1 MQAIGNTSA
10 KQETKLATNGR
21 YAYESN
27 LGADFASMLSTVKSS
42 LSQSDTLQ
50 SICSKLS
57 ESFHAK
63 FSENRQRSGRD
74 DAINSKTDAK
84 DSRSAFLESKRN
96 LKDKTLEIKE
106 DTGENVSLD
115 ERKDCRQENSDPSVQ
130 FEKVVFDEVS
140 NSDIEFVAPSSGV
153 VYEDNGSD
161 GAYLQKNDNTVS
173 VTVKTPITAFDNKT
187 QVEQSEF
194 SADDLEKL
202 KAFFTELSEEEIT
215 EDQKQ
220 LTPSELDSFLKE
232 KGAVNDLISSLKHS
246 QVKTDTAAL
255 NQTNQLGSSNAV
267 TDPDMQVGDWMKAL
281 LDEAKVE
288 SVKVENNKS
297 AMTQTDFGAEDFD
310 LIEQSLKAS
319 ALMDEKLAKSD
330 VKAKIDSIMDSKEE
344 ALSSTLERS
353 LELLRS
359 FSAKGSSE
367 NVSAAVSARGML
379 SDGLNSNQKGA
390 DGSLSQSIEKAL
402 MTQKSVEGSISASAE
417 TSHLGKESGNSQ
429 SNGQSA
435 DFGML
440 MGQQSKIE
448 LSKTYAKTEQ
458 LMNMSSNLKA
468 NAQALTE
475 KVMQMAAKNQKV
487 LHLNLN
493 PEGMGKMKIS
503 IDCTGADEITRV
515 SVSAS
520 SLATRAMLEQGMDAL
535 KQALRD
541 NNITAQAE
549 VTDYENFTASDNE
562 QSFKDN
568 EQQSRE
574 GNGGLFN
581 GNNGSETLFAS
592 DDSELIES
600 HNSDTD
606 DSEYLINSQNG
617 DTVSYFA

>member
-42 LSQSDTLQ
+42 LSQSDSLQ

-57 ESFHAK
+57 ESIHAK
-63 FSENRQRSGRD
+63 LSENRQRSGRG

-115 ERKDCRQENSDPSVQ
+115 ERKDCRQENADPSVQ
-130 FEKVVFDEVS
+130 LEKVVFDEVS

-161 GAYLQKNDNTVS
+161 GAYLQKNGNSVS

-267 TDPDMQVGDWMKAL
+267 TDPDLQVGDWMKAL

-297 AMTQTDFGAEDFD
+297 AMTQTDFGADDFD

-319 ALMDEKLAKSD
+319 ALMDEKLSKSD

-344 ALSSTLERS
+344 ALSSTLEKS

-379 SDGLNSNQKGA
+379 SEGLNSNQKGA
-390 DGSLSQSIEKAL
+390 DGSLSQSLEKAL
-402 MTQKSVEGSISASAE
+402 MMQKSVEGSISASAE

-448 LSKTYAKTEQ
+448 LSKAYAKTEQ

-520 SLATRAMLEQGMDAL
+520 SLATRAVLEQGMDAL

-549 VTDYENFTASDNE
+549 VTDYEDFTASDSE

-592 DDSELIES
+592 DDSEQIES
-600 HNSDTD
+600 NNSDTD

>member
-10 KQETKLATNGR
+10 TQETKLATNGR

-42 LSQSDTLQ
+42 LSQSDSLQ

-57 ESFHAK
+57 ESIHAK
-63 FSENRQRSGRD
+63 LSENRQRSGRG

-202 KAFFTELSEEEIT
+202 KAFFTELSEEEIA

-288 SVKVENNKS
+288 SVKVENNNS
-297 AMTQTDFGAEDFD
+297 AMTQTDFGADDFD

-448 LSKTYAKTEQ
+448 LSKAYAKTEQ

-520 SLATRAMLEQGMDAL
+520 SLATRAVLEQGMDAL

-549 VTDYENFTASDNE
+549 VTDYEDFTASDSE

-592 DDSELIES
+592 DDSEQIES

>member
-267 TDPDMQVGDWMKAL
+267 TDSDMQVGDWMKAL

-549 VTDYENFTASDNE
+549 VTDYEDFTASDNE

-592 DDSELIES
+592 DDSEQIES

>member
-42 LSQSDTLQ
+42 LSQSDSLQ

-57 ESFHAK
+57 ESIHAK
-63 FSENRQRSGRD
+63 LSENRQRSGRG

-115 ERKDCRQENSDPSVQ
+115 ERKDCRQENADPSVQ
-130 FEKVVFDEVS
+130 LEKVVFDEVS
-140 NSDIEFVAPSSGV
+140 NSDIEFVAPSSGG

-267 TDPDMQVGDWMKAL
+267 TDPDLQVGDWMKAL

-448 LSKTYAKTEQ
+448 LSKAYAKTEQ

-520 SLATRAMLEQGMDAL
+520 SLATRAVLEQGMDAL

-549 VTDYENFTASDNE
+549 VTDYEDFTASDSE

-592 DDSELIES
+592 DDSEQIES